1 MSDTGDRRPRFG
13 IIGAGPAGLAV
24 ARAFKQAGVPFD
36 VLERHHGI
44 GGIWDFSNPQTP
56 MYDTAH
62 FISSRTLSAFDGH
75 PMPAHY
81 PDYPSWREILAYVR
95 GFADAYGLSEH
106 IETGVDVTRAA
117 PDDTGGWTV
126 ELATG
131 EIRRYAGVISAVG
144 HDWLP
149 NDTSYPGQFTGES
162 YHSLKYR
169 MPSEFAG
176 KRVLVVGGGN
186 SGCDIASDAA
196 THAKRAFISL
206 RRGYHFL
213 PKHLFGKPTDVFFR
227 SGPQPHARIAQ
238 PILSMLLR
246 LVVGDLTRYGLKAP
260 DHKPLESHPIVNS
273 QLLHHLAHG
282 NITAKVDVAALEGD
296 RVRFVDGSTEEVD
309 LIVYATGYRREI
321 PFLTE
326 ALGTPGRSPELWA
339 HAFVPGHPTLFVAG
353 HFDSDGGAYPLFC
366 RQAEL
371 FAELAR
377 SPRARD
383 RLAARMRSAPPDL
396 TGGIRHIDSSRH
408 DIHVNT
414 EAYGKFLVRLVRE
427 VRRSQSASAD

>member
-1 MSDTGDRRPRFG
+1 MSDTGDRRSRYC
-13 IIGAGPAGLAV
+13 IIGAGPSGLAV
-24 ARAFKQAGVPFD
+24 ARAFKNAGVPFD
-36 VLERHHGI
+36 VLERHDGI
-44 GGIWDFSNPQTP
+44 GGIWDFSNPRTP

-62 FISSRTLSAFDGH
+62 FISSRTLSAFDGY
-75 PMPAHY
+75 PMPDHY
-81 PDYPSWREILAYVR
+81 PDYPGWREILAYIR
-95 GFADAYGLSEH
+95 GFADAHGLAEH
-106 IETGVDVTRAA
+106 VETGADVTRVV
-117 PDDTGGWTV
+117 PEDGELWRV

-131 EIRRYAGVISAVG
+131 EVRRYAGIVAAVG

-149 NDTSYPGQFTGES
+149 NETVYPGQFTGES
-162 YHSLKYR
+162 YHSVRYR
-169 MPSEFAG
+169 LPSEFAG

-196 THAKRAFISL
+196 VHAKHGFISL

-246 LVVGDLTRYGLKAP
+246 LVVGDLTRYGLRAP

-282 NITAKVDVAALEGD
+282 NITPKVDVAGLDG
-296 RVRFVDGSTEEVD
+296 RLVRFVDGSTEEVD

-321 PFLTE
+321 PFLSG
-326 ALGTPGRSPELWA
+326 ALGTDGAAPALWA
-339 HAFVPGHPTLFVAG
+339 HAFAPGHPTLFVAG

-366 RQAEL
+366 KQAEL

-377 SPRARD
+377 SAEARS
-383 RLAARMRSAPPDL
+383 RLGERMRSAAPDL
-396 TGGIRHIDSSRH
+396 TGGIRHIDSARH
-408 DIHVNT
+408 DVHVNT
-414 EAYGKFLVRLVRE
+414 EAYGKFIVRLLRE
-427 VRRSQSASAD
+427 AR

>member
-1 MSDTGDRRPRFG
+1 MSDTGDRRNRFA
-13 IIGAGPAGLAV
+13 IIGAGPSGLAV
-24 ARAFKQAGVPFD
+24 ARAFKHADVQFD
-36 VLERHHGI
+36 VLERHDGI
-44 GGIWDFSNPQTP
+44 GGIWDFSNPRTP

-62 FISSRTLSAFDGH
+62 FISSRTLSAFDGY

-95 GFADAYGLSEH
+95 GFAEAYGLAGH
-106 IETGVDVTRAA
+106 VETETHVTRAA
-117 PDDTGGWTV
+117 PDEGGGWQV
-126 ELATG
+126 VLATG
-131 EIRRYAGVISAVG
+131 ELRRYAGIVSAVG

-149 NDTSYPGQFTGES
+149 NDTTYPGHFTGES
-162 YHSLKYR
+162 YHSLNYR
-169 MPSEFAG
+169 LPSEFSG
-176 KRVLVVGGGN
+176 KRVLIVGGGN

-196 THAKRAFISL
+196 THAERAFISL

-238 PILSMLLR
+238 PILSLLLR

-282 NITAKVDVAALEGD
+282 NITAKVDVAALAGD
-296 RVRFVDGSTEEVD
+296 QVRFVDGSTEEVD

-326 ALGTPGRSPELWA
+326 TLGTSGTSPGLWA
-339 HAFVPGHPTLFVAG
+339 HALVPGHPMLFVAG

-366 RQAEL
+366 KQAEL
-371 FAELAR
+371 FAALA
-377 SPRARD
+377 PNAPARD
-383 RLAARMRSAPPDL
+383 RLAERIRTAPPDL
-396 TGGIRHIDSSRH
+396 TGGIRHIDSARH

-414 EAYGKFLVRLVRE
+414 EAYNKFLLRLVRE
-427 VRRSQSASAD
+427 ARG